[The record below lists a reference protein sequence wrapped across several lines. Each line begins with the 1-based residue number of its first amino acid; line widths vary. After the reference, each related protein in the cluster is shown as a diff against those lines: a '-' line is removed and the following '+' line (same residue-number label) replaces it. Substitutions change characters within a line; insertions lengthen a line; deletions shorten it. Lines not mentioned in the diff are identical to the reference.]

1 MVHITALAFFRPRP
15 QASQERLEGATLQL
29 WQGALPMRS
38 ISTLPGSYRD
48 TFLFKQATRSGSR
61 GPGVS

>member
-1 MVHITALAFFRPRP
+1 MVHITALAFFAPRP
-15 QASQERLEGATLQL
+15 QASQKRLEGATLQL

-38 ISTLPGSYRD
+38 ISTSPRSY